1 MKHLS
6 RLATLLLA
14 AVLLLGLL
22 AGCGSKP
29 AATPGEDTPSP
40 STPSAPTDDST
51 APSTDD
57 TAPADDGTTVSENWL
72 PLVDEL
78 VTMTAWGSQANSYD
92 PNLKTED
99 TAFFRW
105 AEAQTNV
112 RTEWTMVSSATMS
125 EQFNLMMVSGNYDDM
140 IYMQARYYPNG
151 LANAID
157 EEVIVDITDYVEGG
171 TAPHYQALRMSDE
184 KIRMDTMLDGGT
196 IPGFYRILDSE
207 QCSWLGWA
215 VNTKMAADAGYD
227 DVDSLRTIE
236 DYHQMFKAMT
246 ALDYTE
252 FACDTSSTGMDNILL
267 AAFDIPRGYSYD
279 NDFRHVGN
287 QIEYNYTTQDFYNY
301 LTTMRQWYEEGIFR
315 SDFYGGGW
323 LTIFND
329 ADKDTIASGGVGCLQ
344 SLITYVPILTDLSGC
359 EYRAVAGPLQE
370 GRTARNVSQT
380 DAAFSRVETVFMS
393 ISTACEDPALAVRYL
408 DFFYSD
414 EAFLA
419 KNYGAPIDEPTYTF
433 TDDGDPMLTPFMTD
447 NPDGYTLSQMMSN
460 YGCFFLVGRYDWN
473 YMRNNMDDSAKHAVE
488 IWDINWDRDA
498 DLYTLPQLML
508 SQTEAETYS
517 TTYNDI
523 QTYVTEMVLKFII
536 GQESLDEASYAQYC
550 ENIKAMNIQTC
561 IDMVQAAYDRYL
573 ER

>member
-1 MKHLS
+1 
-6 RLATLLLA
+6 
-14 AVLLLGLL
+14 
-22 AGCGSKP
+22 
-29 AATPGEDTPSP
+29 
-40 STPSAPTDDST
+40 
-51 APSTDD
+51 
-57 TAPADDGTTVSENWL
+57 
-72 PLVDEL
+72 
-78 VTMTAWGSQANSYD
+78 
-92 PNLKTED
+92 
-99 TAFFRW
+99 
-105 AEAQTNV
+105 
-112 RTEWTMVSSATMS
+112 
-125 EQFNLMMVSGNYDDM
+125 
-140 IYMQARYYPNG
+140 
-151 LANAID
+151 
-157 EEVIVDITDYVEGG
+157 
-171 TAPHYQALRMSDE
+171 
-184 KIRMDTMLDGGT
+184 
-196 IPGFYRILDSE
+196 
-207 QCSWLGWA
+207 
-215 VNTKMAADAGYD
+215 
-227 DVDSLRTIE
+227 
-236 DYHQMFKAMT
+236 
-246 ALDYTE
+246 
-252 FACDTSSTGMDNILL
+252 MDNILL

-473 YMRNNMDDSAKHAVE
+473 YQRNNMADSAKHAVE

-517 TTYNDI
+517 STYNDI

-536 GQESLDEASYAQYC
+536 GQEALDEASYARYC